1 MRRFHIAE
9 PPRGLRP
16 AEVGFDARV
25 VVDVGFRHLG
35 QPPVRTPFFVECF
48 LQQPRFVG
56 TVETPRVRA
65 RTAVRRDLVVLD
77 ALGRANDR
85 RVAGVV
91 CRGFSQTIVGFLNNP
106 GEPGATL
113 RRHLLAPVREDQ
125 LEALEVETRFVAVLR
140 QRFLQFR
147 RVCRIGEARQRP
159 NQLPLRVVQVAKLVE
174 VEVLQRCDSH
184 T

>member
-1 MRRFHIAE
+1 MIS
-9 PPRGLRP
+9 P
-16 AEVGFDARV
+16 
-25 VVDVGFRHLG
+25 
-35 QPPVRTPFFVECF
+35 PFFVERL

-56 TVETPRVRA
+56 TVEAVRVRA
-65 RTAVRRDLVVLD
+65 GAAVGRHFVMLD
-77 ALGRANDR
+77 ALRDADDR
-85 RVAGVV
+85 CIAGVR